1 MKKFTKL
8 LITLGSIF
16 SIALLSV
23 PAVLAVGC
31 SSSTLTTQ
39 QAIQCGTDNAAGNS
53 GNQNASSSIDTTIAN
68 VINILSVV
76 VGVVAVIMIIV
87 AGFRY
92 ITSGGKQESITAAKN
107 TLVYAIIGLVVVAT
121 AQIIARAVLHLAT
134 KK

>member
-1 MKKFTKL
+1 M
-8 LITLGSIF
+8 
-16 SIALLSV
+16 ALLSA
-23 PAVLAVGC
+23 PTILAIDC

-39 QAIQCGTDNAAGNS
+39 QAIQCGTNSAAGNS

-68 VINILSVV
+68 IINILSVV

-107 TLVYAIIGLVVVAT
+107 TLLYAIIGLVIVAT

-134 KK
+134 KS